1 MASFDMGGL
10 SGLWKMI
17 PGILEGAGSLLA
29 YEGSGIAA
37 QGSLMSGAA
46 ARLQGERKKV
56 ALNFEADQLVQAA
69 GQSRAVGQREAMV
82 ADRQKMLVLSRALA
96 VAGASGASASDP
108 SVVNLISR
116 IEGEGAYRRSV
127 AIYQGE
133 AAAQK
138 AIMGAAARRWE
149 GEAAAAAG
157 MDAEAAYGVQARAQR
172 AAGTAGMVKGG
183 AGLFAKYGAGL
194 FSGDSA
200 GGVEST
206 PWEFGSE
213 GDR

>member
-1 MASFDMGGL
+1 MASFNMGGL
-10 SGLWKMI
+10 SGLWKLV

-29 YEGSGIAA
+29 YEGASTAA
-37 QGSLMSGAA
+37 NGALMSGAA

-69 GQSRAVGQREAMV
+69 GQARAVGQREAMV
-82 ADRQKMLVLSRALA
+82 AERQKMLVLSRALA

-108 SVVNLISR
+108 SVVNLLSR

-138 AIMGAAARRWE
+138 AIMGASARRWE
-149 GEAAAAAG
+149 GEAAEAAG
-157 MDAEAAYGVQARAQR
+157 RDAEAAYGIYARGQR
-172 AAGTAGMVKGG
+172 TGANAGLVKG
-183 AGLFAKYGAGL
+183 ASGLFAKYGAGIAL
-194 FSGDSA
+194 GE
-200 GGVEST
+200 GGSMETT